1 MKNMDIKISTKNE
14 LTARSK
20 ELEIEFNK
28 IRDELAEYI
37 ESTHTVIEEKTN
49 RMDELSE
56 EYKQITEE
64 LNKRDGNA
72 SAKR

>member
-1 MKNMDIKISTKNE
+1 MNIMDIKISTKSE
-14 LTARSK
+14 LMARNK
-20 ELEIEFNK
+20 ELETEFNK

-37 ESTHTVIEEKTN
+37 ESTHAVIEEKTK

-72 SAKR
+72 SSKR